1 MSKGEKKKE
10 RTRNDCNPFGI
21 IVQTP
26 FAKEVSTHPTMVS
39 TQQPRFKGKKVD
51 ALSGQVD
58 TGLSSQNSLFA
69 ELGQQV
75 DTGPCSQNSLF
86 SDLGQCVDTTTRA
99 GRHTT
104 ERLQLKLN
112 VCHVPPIGHP
122 SKRDPNELSKPLEK
136 FPLAARRVHLP
147 LLLSWCLLKTNSH
160 HFDCENWSLIVEE
173 ASEAPQGSRSSRSI
187 RWRRFQGRSPSS
199 KVQSIGWDFKDSSLF
214 PI

>member
-1 MSKGEKKKE
+1 
-10 RTRNDCNPFGI
+10 
-21 IVQTP
+21 
-26 FAKEVSTHPTMVS
+26 MVS

-58 TGLSSQNSLFA
+58 TGLSSQNNLIA

-75 DTGPCSQNSLF
+75 DTASEQVNTGPCSQNNMF
-86 SDLGQCVDTTTRA
+86 SDLGQYVDTTTRA
-99 GRHTT
+99 GP
-104 ERLQLKLN
+104 QLAIHHKET
-112 VCHVPPIGHP
+112 
-122 SKRDPNELSKPLEK
+122 PNELSKPPEK

-147 LLLSWCLLKTNSH
+147 LLLSWCLLRTNSH